1 MNDSHHDLFA
11 APFERLLAEQCTP
24 DVVRRIEAGDSP
36 AALWQQFEASG
47 FLDALVP
54 EASGGAGLTLAQ
66 ALPLFEAEG
75 GHAVPQPLAHTM
87 FVRAVLAHEGAAP
100 PPGPIAIAPLLLRAV
115 DGSLR
120 CPSTP
125 YGLLAEWV
133 AVATPQGWLLLPATQ
148 AQRTATGIHGSLVA
162 DLHWS
167 TLPAG
172 AHRSAQP
179 AAWCDAGALIA
190 AALLAGGLQRVMQMT
205 VDYANQREQFGR
217 SIGKFQAIQHQLAVL
232 AENVAAS
239 RMAAALG
246 CSDAATWPLPLRA
259 AVAKARTSEAAALA
273 AHIAHAV
280 HGAIGVTAE
289 FDLQLHTRRLHEWRA
304 AFGAETH
311 WNRVLGRALLAD
323 TSRST
328 LDFMRHALMPLS
340 PPTQP

>member
-1 MNDSHHDLFA
+1 MNDSNHDLFA
-11 APFERLLAEQCTP
+11 APFERLLAEQCPP
-24 DVVRRIEAGDSP
+24 DAVRQIERSP
-36 AALWQQFEASG
+36 APGALWAQIEASG
-47 FLDALVP
+47 FLDVLLP
-54 EASGGAGLTLAQ
+54 ETAGGAGLSLAQ

-75 GHAVPQPLAHTM
+75 RHAVPLPVAHTM
-87 FVRAVLAHEGAAP
+87 FVRAVMGQAGAVP
-100 PPGPIAIAPLLLRAV
+100 PSGPIAIAPLLLQAA
-115 DGSLR
+115 DGNLR
-120 CPSTP
+120 CPGTP

-133 AVATPQGWLLLPATQ
+133 AVAAPQGWLLLPAAQ
-148 AQRTATGIHGSLVA
+148 AQRVATGIHGSLVA
-162 DLHWS
+162 DLHWPA
-167 TLPAG
+167 LPTG

-179 AAWCDAGALIA
+179 AAWCEAGALIA
-190 AALLAGGLQRVMQMT
+190 AALLAGGMQRVMEMT

-246 CSDAATWPLPLRA
+246 CSDAGTWPLPLRV

-323 TSRST
+323 PTRST
-328 LDFMRHALMPLS
+328 LDFMRQALMPMS
-340 PPTQP
+340 H